1 MKIIVVILV
10 LIQIS
15 LIVPN
20 PNNIESEQKESKGI
34 GRNLNHQRRL
44 GIFDGLWKKI
54 SNVAQDIAGGV
65 KKAGKKV
72 AEVAK
77 NAGEKVTEVAK
88 KTWEKIADTAK
99 TAVHSLKIGAK
110 LIGVEVNLVKE
121 KLLEWGKENLVQNT
135 TLEEKDTYK
144 KKNNDF

>member
-77 NAGEKVTEVAK
+77 NAGEK
-88 KTWEKIADTAK
+88 IADTAK
-99 TAVHSLKIGAK
+99 TAVYSLKIGAQ
-110 LIGVEVNLVKE
+110 LIGVEVNLFIK
-121 KLLEWGKENLVQNT
+121 KLERYKREHMS
-135 TLEEKDTYK
+135 EEKELK
-144 KKNNDF
+144 

>member
-44 GIFDGLWKKI
+44 GVFDFFKNIGKKI
-54 SNVAQDIAGGV
+54 INTGETIVNGV
-65 KKAGKKV
+65 KKVGGKIVEVSKKV
-72 AEVAK
+72 ANTVKTGFVNVMETGSGFFRALIKDLGEAK
-77 NAGEKVTEVAK
+77 YTFPQ
-88 KTWEKIADTAK
+88 
-99 TAVHSLKIGAK
+99 
-110 LIGVEVNLVKE
+110 LIKDLVDSF
-121 KLLEWGKENLVQNT
+121 
-135 TLEEKDTYK
+135 KDLP
-144 KKNNDF
+144 NNDS

>member
-54 SNVAQDIAGGV
+54 SNVAQDIAEKK

-77 NAGEKVTEVAK
+77 NAG
-88 KTWEKIADTAK
+88 EKIADTAK